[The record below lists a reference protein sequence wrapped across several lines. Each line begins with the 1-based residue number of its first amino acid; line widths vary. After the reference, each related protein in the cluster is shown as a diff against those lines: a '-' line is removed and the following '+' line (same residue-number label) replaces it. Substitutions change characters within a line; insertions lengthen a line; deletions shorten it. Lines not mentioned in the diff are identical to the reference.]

1 MPLTKQAHW
10 YALVEEWRLSGSTKR
25 AFCQQRA
32 LNTHTFGYWVKK
44 FRLQIEALAKSEAS
58 FSSSSS
64 AFVRLDAAQSAPL
77 SAGSEQIEI
86 QLVALTLRL
95 PVTALS
101 ETLAQLKQ
109 GGWL

>member
-32 LNTHTFGYWVKK
+32 LNIHTFGYWIKK
-44 FRLQIEALAKSEAS
+44 FRTPTEASSKSEAN
-58 FSSSSS
+58 FSSS
-64 AFVRLDAAQSAPL
+64 AFVRLDATQSTSL
-77 SAGSEQIEI
+77 SVGSEQIEI
-86 QLVALTLRL
+86 QLAALTLRL

-101 ETLAQLKQ
+101 EALAQLKQ